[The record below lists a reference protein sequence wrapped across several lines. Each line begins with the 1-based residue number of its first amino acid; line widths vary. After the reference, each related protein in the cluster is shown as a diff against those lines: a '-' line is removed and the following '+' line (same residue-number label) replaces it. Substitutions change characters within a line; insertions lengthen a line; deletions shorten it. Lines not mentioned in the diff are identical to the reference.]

1 MTYQNI
7 YNVISVCY
15 NKFMSVALFFTIF
28 ISGLTLAVDAFAV
41 SVTDGMVYRDLSKKK
56 GVIIPLTFGIFQ
68 AVMPILGFYVSWGL
82 SQIKIIEEVDHWIAL
97 VLLVFIGGKMVFD
110 GISELNSPEEK
121 ATPKKFSLT
130 EVLIQGVAT
139 SIDALAVGFT
149 FTVMLQNVDQIQ
161 LWAWV
166 SVLIIGITT
175 FLISLAGLLIGIRV
189 GQLFRKKACVAEIIG
204 GIILILI
211 GIKIVVGAYVT
222 LPF

>member
-1 MTYQNI
+1 
-7 YNVISVCY
+7 
-15 NKFMSVALFFTIF
+15 MSVALFFTIF

-41 SVTDGMVYRDLSKKK
+41 SVTDGMVYQNLSRKKAL
-56 GVIIPLTFGIFQ
+56 IIPLTFGIFQ

-97 VLLVFIGGKMVFD
+97 VLLVFIGGKMIFD
-110 GISELNSPEEK
+110 GIKELRSPEEEAK
-121 ATPKKFSLT
+121 PKKFSLT

-149 FTVMLQNVDQIQ
+149 FIVMFQGVTQIH
-161 LWAWV
+161 LWAWI
-166 SVLIIGITT
+166 SVIIIGVTT
-175 FLISLAGLLIGIRV
+175 FLISFGGLLIGIKV

-211 GIKIVVGAYVT
+211 GIKIVVGAYVA